1 MRQKCLFARAMT
13 RHILALLALLSG
25 LAALSGTAH
34 ASSAGPLAACNIGA
48 SAEAAESRAH
58 LPAKRLDAPD
68 KAARRC
74 RETRRTAPVPR
85 PRVLRMPVLMGV
97 ERALE

>member
-1 MRQKCLFARAMT
+1 MRQKCLSARAMT

-34 ASSAGPLAACNIGA
+34 ASSAGPLAA
-48 SAEAAESRAH
+48 
-58 LPAKRLDAPD
+58 KRLDAPD

-74 RETRRTAPVPR
+74 LETRRTSPVPR